1 MNGDFEIDFFS
12 DSKYEELTVEIS
24 YKNQILCQMN
34 KDKGVDNIEIE
45 FFTDLR
51 VLSEQ
56 VEMKFSLNDFFDV
69 LREAKKGLID
79 S

>member
-69 LREAKKGLID
+69 LREAKKGLIE

>member
-34 KDKGVDNIEIE
+34 KDKGGDNIEIE

-69 LREAKKGLID
+69 LREAKKGLIE